1 MINRFFTSLRF
12 VLNDSQLC
20 VMAGV
25 GWGWLAA
32 KLPTNP
38 NQLLKLE
45 IACHSEQ
52 SEESQIFYRTTMIF
66 FQKSINL
73 QFCQAYY
80 GALQPITPYNQFST
94 NITVLCTFH
103 RLLQT
108 NIYKYLGCSAP

>member
-32 KLPTNP
+32 SLPTNP

-52 SEESQIFYRTTMIF
+52 SEESQIFYRTTMIKYITLDSYF
-66 FQKSINL
+66 NL
-73 QFCQAYY
+73 A
-80 GALQPITPYNQFST
+80 PIHDLPEYPRQ
-94 NITVLCTFH
+94 I
-103 RLLQT
+103 
-108 NIYKYLGCSAP
+108 P